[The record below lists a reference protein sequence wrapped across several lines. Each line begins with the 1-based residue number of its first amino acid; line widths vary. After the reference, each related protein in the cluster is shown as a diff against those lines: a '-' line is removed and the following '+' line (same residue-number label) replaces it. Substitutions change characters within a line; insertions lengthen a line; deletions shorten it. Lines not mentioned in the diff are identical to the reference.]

1 LNQADLDQKSPPPLT
16 PNNAPLNPASAI
28 ILAGGKG
35 TRLKRDKTTLLIN
48 GKPILNLIVSE
59 LSRLEF
65 EEIILVYGTESRL
78 FTLPVRKVGD
88 LIPGSGVLGGIFT
101 GLTCSGT
108 DLNFFIACDMPFP
121 QVNLMKYILQL
132 AGSKNYDCV
141 VPSDRGYQEP
151 LFAVYR
157 QTCLPVIQNQLEQKN
172 FRIAHIFPR
181 LKIRTIS
188 ETELDRFDPRR
199 LSFFNINTPDDLQKA
214 EEISLST
221 EATS

>member
-1 LNQADLDQKSPPPLT
+1 MNQPGSDQKSPPFPNLGNPT
-16 PNNAPLNPASAI
+16 PVPASAI

-35 TRLKRDKTTLLIN
+35 IRLKRDKTALIIH
-48 GKPILNLIVSE
+48 GKPILNLIIAK
-59 LSRLEF
+59 LNCLNFR
-65 EEIILVYGTESRL
+65 EIILIYGTDPKL
-78 FTLPVRKVGD
+78 FPLPVRMVGD

-141 VPSDRGYQEP
+141 VPADGGYREP

-157 QTCLPVIQNQLEQKN
+157 KTCLPVIKEQLEGKN
-172 FRIAHIFPR
+172 LRIAPIFYR
-181 LKIRTIS
+181 LKTREVS
-188 ETELDRFDPRR
+188 GTELDQLDPRR